1 MATAKKTAA
10 GPATKGLKIV
20 SRREGGFRR
29 GGRHFS
35 AEGETVPLSELSPE
49 EVEQIKGE
57 PQLVVVEVDI
67 DAKG

>member
-1 MATAKKTAA
+1 MATAKKNAA

-29 GGRHFS
+29 GGRFFS
-35 AEGETVPLSELSPE
+35 FEGETVPLSDLSKD
-49 EVEQIKGE
+49 EVELIKSE

-67 DAKG
+67 AAEG